1 MSQSQSSLRFSL
13 EESICFKKG
22 QEVEELLSIS
32 LDPDITI
39 QEQEQYIQIIGSL
52 QLSGEYKGNIEDE
65 QEQELDLHGKFAHHV
80 EFRSEDKTFYFQH
93 HFPVDVTIPKNR
105 INNLEE
111 IDVIIDSFD
120 YVIPEKNSLKLNA
133 DLSIFGIQN
142 EEVTVVNE
150 EQEEIPIS
158 ISPREPFIVEEE
170 SDPKEEELVR
180 DDDVKLEKVE
190 SESSPVSFE
199 KAESTETESTVE
211 SFQDYQF
218 SRLPLIDQE
227 TESKESSQED
237 ELFQSFTVEAR
248 KKPED
253 QEEFPINIDT
263 KQEEPKLNLG
273 VIDAEESTDEL
284 QPLAR
289 HVDESSSEEH
299 EVESSVDITE
309 EEAKGETD
317 ESAKKKKKKIGKY
330 ESISLADFFARKAD
344 EKAAKL
350 KVCIVQHGESLD
362 YLAEKYDIS
371 VQQILRMNHL
381 EINQDVYE
389 GQVLYIPSY
398 ATNVKS
404 K

>member
-170 SDPKEEELVR
+170 SDPKEEKLVR